1 MTPTSTGRRPAGEP
15 TEAGPSRT
23 RTVAYFRGRTPSWIG
38 EQARPAGAERLRP
51 GESTEVEISLLELAE
66 AAATGHPLTTRDT
79 RRLGEAVAQLS
90 GRVERLIGAAR
101 ATNHQA
107 SEALDRA
114 EDAETRLELAQRR
127 ILQLEDRADDE
138 DTVVVDVDASP
149 IHPDCAAWVAGYVKL
164 ARSLCNGEAIGPSGA
179 LAILADLV
187 EAWLTAAR
195 NLDDAERRA
204 PARVPHR
211 LYVAVDDAERALARA
226 VRR

>member
-1 MTPTSTGRRPAGEP
+1 MTPMSTGRRPAGEP
-15 TEAGPSRT
+15 TESDPSRT
-23 RTVAYFRGRTPSWIG
+23 RTVAYFRGGAPSWIG

-51 GESTEVEISLLELAE
+51 GESAEVEISLLELAE
-66 AAATGHPLTTRDT
+66 AAAIGHPLTTRDT

-127 ILQLEDRADDE
+127 ILQLEDREQDE
-138 DTVVVDVDASP
+138 DTVVADADASP
-149 IHPDCAAWVAGYVKL
+149 VHPDCAAWVAGYVKL
-164 ARSLCNGEAIGPSGA
+164 ARHLCNGEAISSRP
-179 LAILADLV
+179 LVILADLV

-195 NLDDAERRA
+195 DLDLAERRN
-204 PARVPHR
+204 PDRVPYALR
-211 LYVAVDDAERALARA
+211 VALDDAERALAGA
-226 VRR
+226 VRP